1 MSFYSENTF
10 LLCTLVGL
18 RILYRGGADVIEEK
32 EMGTDDITEPY
43 KFYMPTS
50 NRIMVAVFFFACAT
64 LTRSSGLFLAI
75 YVIFYMLN
83 KIVRRAH
90 QCCTVLKLVFY
101 CYIGVIIMLL
111 PLCIIMFWKPYMIH
125 CDTKLDRT
133 D

>member
-18 RILYRGGADVIEEK
+18 RILYRGGADVVEEK

-90 QCCTVLKLVFY
+90 QCCTVMKLVFY